1 MLENYL
7 NGEKGVQ
14 INALMAGVAWNFK
27 KMTEKL
33 KEKII
38 WLFFQIF
45 FLKKQQPLILKIG
58 S

>member
-14 INALMAGVAWNFK
+14 INALMAGAAWNFK
-27 KMTEKL
+27 KMIEKL

-38 WLFFQIF
+38 WLFFQLF
-45 FLKKQQPLILKIG
+45 FQKKLQPLILKIG

>member
-14 INALMAGVAWNFK
+14 INALLAGAAWNFK
-27 KMTEKL
+27 KMMEKL

-38 WLFFQIF
+38 WLIVQLF
-45 FLKKQQPLILKIG
+45 FLKKLQPLILKIEG
-58 S
+58 

>member
-14 INALMAGVAWNFK
+14 MNALMAGAACNVK
-27 KMTEKL
+27 KMIEKL

-38 WLFFQIF
+38 WLFFQ
-45 FLKKQQPLILKIG
+45 KKLQPLILKIG
-58 S
+58 G